1 MALFPET
8 PGHPGVEYLIGASIR
23 FQVAFEPS
31 TFDQSVTLSAV
42 PPVPIV
48 VTNADG
54 TTRSIPVQ

>member
-1 MALFPET
+1 M
-8 PGHPGVEYLIGASIR
+8 
-23 FQVAFEPS
+23 PS
-31 TFDQSVTLSAV
+31 SEHHGQSVTLSAV